1 MFAFCQSLSNVM
13 PVWWNF
19 KTSSKV
25 SFLRLWSVPVMRLST
40 HDVLFTIYSFE
51 SGFRSKARNYISH
64 SDWCPAGVLKPWSC
78 LISVTDAQH
87 AAPDSKALWKFK
99 RGSVW
104 FAVFFWIYHPG
115 RWISACVNPWLDR
128 RWGRKT
134 EWKSLIRV
142 SRVIWVIKCLF
153 YPNQSL
159 LRWDQTLLHYGM
171 RLSSADSIYPSSSA
185 ANIWTRTP
193 PPVTKSTSAV
203 VYHSACSASN

>member
-1 MFAFCQSLSNVM
+1 ML
-13 PVWWNF
+13 
-19 KTSSKV
+19 
-25 SFLRLWSVPVMRLST
+25 
-40 HDVLFTIYSFE
+40 
-51 SGFRSKARNYISH
+51 NYISH

-87 AAPDSKALWKFK
+87 AAPDSEALWKFK

-115 RWISACVNPWLDR
+115 RWISACVNPWLGR
-128 RWGRKT
+128 RWGRKKRS
-134 EWKSLIRV
+134 EKALLGSAGWFELLSAF
-142 SRVIWVIKCLF
+142 F

-171 RLSSADSIYPSSSA
+171 RLSSVLSIYPRSSA
-185 ANIWTRTP
+185 ANIWTWTP

-203 VYHSACSASN
+203 VYHTACSASN